1 MPEEQGLR
9 MLAVHAEQ
17 NGLYLV
23 MAPAS
28 LSESDVGDALKEL
41 GINQTRICEIG
52 DWRTTNQHV
61 AVTNLRFPELN

>member
-9 MLAVHAEQ
+9 MLVVYANG
-17 NGLYLV
+17 NGLYLA
-23 MAPAS
+23 MAPVS
-28 LSESDVGDALKEL
+28 LTENEVANALKEL